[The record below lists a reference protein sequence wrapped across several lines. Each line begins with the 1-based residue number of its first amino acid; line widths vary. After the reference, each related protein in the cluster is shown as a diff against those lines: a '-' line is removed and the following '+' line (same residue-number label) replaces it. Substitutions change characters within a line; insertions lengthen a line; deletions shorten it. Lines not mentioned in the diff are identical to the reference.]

1 MVESGNFID
10 GYPCAPGHADFGIH
24 QKIDADMRNA
34 AALRNT
40 AAPPAML
47 FPEYMALAR
56 EERHT
61 WIAPVVERYAW
72 NHERDADADAVLHPL
87 AGLPRMLLW
96 NEQVD
101 DAILFRLA
109 KYGPS
114 LRPTSGEWDCC
125 RLQDA
130 VLVNLERRKGPL
142 GKELGEALRG
152 LVEHLE
158 RKPDHGEATFPLA
171 FRSFLEGYTPIPWA
185 RDVDV
190 EFPAGETWR
199 GR

>member
-1 MVESGNFID
+1 MVESANLID
-10 GYPCAPGHADFGIH
+10 GFPCEPGHPDFGIH
-24 QKIDADMRNA
+24 RKIDADMRNA
-34 AALRNT
+34 AALRTT

-56 EERHT
+56 EERHG

-72 NHERDADADAVLHPL
+72 NHDRGADVDLVLHPL
-87 AGLPRMLLW
+87 AGLLRMLLW

-101 DAILFRLA
+101 DATLFRLA

-114 LRPTSGEWDCC
+114 LRANHGAWDCY
-125 RLQDA
+125 RLHEV

-142 GKELGEALRG
+142 NKELGEALRG

-158 RKPDHGEATFPLA
+158 RMPDHGETTCLHSGCSWKAIF
-171 FRSFLEGYTPIPWA
+171 
-185 RDVDV
+185 
-190 EFPAGETWR
+190 
-199 GR
+199 